1 MNKYILNLKRYK
13 PLLQELVRRDIKVR
27 YRKSVL
33 GVFWTLLS
41 PLLMMIVLSFVFSN
55 MFKFAVANYP
65 VYILSGQVVFNFFSE
80 STNASMTSIINNAQ
94 LIKKVYIPKYILT
107 ISSVVSSI
115 INVMA
120 SFTALILVMVAMR
133 SELHYTMIISFIPL
147 LVLFVFATGIGL
159 ILASYSVKFRDITHF
174 YSVFLTALM
183 YLMPVIYPMSIVENV
198 PIVNN
203 IVAWNP
209 LTIILNTFRD
219 LVMNGVIENIFPF
232 FVVSIISFLVL
243 ILGFFVFYKKQDTFI
258 MDL

>member
-1 MNKYILNLKRYK
+1 MSKYIQNLKRYK

-183 YLMPVIYPMSIVENV
+183 YLMPVIYPMNIVENV

-219 LVMNGVIENIFPF
+219 LVMNGVIENILPF
-232 FVVSIISFLVL
+232 FVVSIISFVVL